1 MSLKHAILS
10 ILIESEKTGYDL
22 TKNFESSIGYYWSA
36 SHQQIYKTLGDM
48 HKDDWVNVKVN
59 NQSGKPNKKLYSVT
73 ATGEKALREW
83 AVLPTK
89 GSSNKN
95 PLLIK
100 LLLARM
106 VGPEPILQQL
116 NDRLKE
122 VYALISEFSK
132 IEKEYFTPKPE
143 PETHIK
149 NTTSYLTLRNGILS
163 AHAEL
168 DWLHEAIEA
177 MENQYF
183 EVN

>member
-48 HKDDWVNVKVN
+48 HKNDWVVVKISS
-59 NQSGKPNKKLYSVT
+59 QSGKPDKKLYSVT
-73 ATGEKALREW
+73 SKGEQALREW
-83 AVLPTK
+83 AMLPTK
-89 GSSNKN
+89 NAPNKN

-100 LLLARM
+100 LLLARI
-106 VGPEPILQQL
+106 VGPETILKQL
-116 NDRLKE
+116 NARLKE
-122 VYALISEFSK
+122 VYTLISEYSK
-132 IEKEYFTPKPE
+132 IEKEFFTPKPDSQ
-143 PETHIK
+143 THIK
-149 NTTSYLTLRNGILS
+149 NTTSYLTLRNGILC

-168 DWLHEAIEA
+168 DWLHEAIET

-183 EVN
+183 SD